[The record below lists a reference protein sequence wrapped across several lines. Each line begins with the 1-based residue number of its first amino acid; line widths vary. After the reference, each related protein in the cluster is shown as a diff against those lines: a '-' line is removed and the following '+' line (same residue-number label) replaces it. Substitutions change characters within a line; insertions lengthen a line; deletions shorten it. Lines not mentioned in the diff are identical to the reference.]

1 MNKNNPLVS
10 IIMNCFN
17 GEKYLKESLTSI
29 INQSYTNWELIFW
42 DNKSTD
48 QSSQIIKKTIDNR
61 INYYYSDNFEKLYK
75 ARNLALEKASGD
87 FICFLDTDDF
97 YDKDFIKKHLDKILK
112 SDCDIVYSKYF
123 IKNEIN
129 HTIYTNNKKN
139 LPSGLITQNLLRDNL
154 VGISAVFLKR
164 KVFDVLKFNQNYEVI
179 GDFDFFFRL
188 SLITKFSTLQEPLL
202 TYRHHK
208 NNFTNKF
215 NNIFINELKFWIKDN
230 EKLLK
235 NKYSTKFLRLKILK
249 LQIKNIFKIF

>member
-1 MNKNNPLVS
+1 
-10 IIMNCFN
+10 MNCFN

-129 HTIYTNNKKN
+129 N
-139 LPSGLITQNLLRDNL
+139 
-154 VGISAVFLKR
+154 
-164 KVFDVLKFNQNYEVI
+164 
-179 GDFDFFFRL
+179 
-188 SLITKFSTLQEPLL
+188 
-202 TYRHHK
+202 
-208 NNFTNKF
+208 
-215 NNIFINELKFWIKDN
+215 
-230 EKLLK
+230 
-235 NKYSTKFLRLKILK
+235 
-249 LQIKNIFKIF
+249 